1 MYCKWMISGEYVG
14 SECQSSG
21 NDGGYNRGSGNT
33 GGQEGG
39 GSGSGGDN
47 SNKEIIDSVK
57 NPCLKASLSLAISNG
72 VNNQITGYMNSTFG
86 TSSQKNLTFYQS
98 STLASQDEG
107 ITNGSQYDINIYLN
121 SNTLPSYSKE
131 YTIATIYHEVL
142 HAYLNSLFQP
152 NSNGQT
158 FINIPNQ
165 HEYMA
170 TNYVTVIS
178 SALTSK
184 FPEISSYDAW
194 GLAWGGL
201 QETSL

>member
-1 MYCKWMISGEYVG
+1 M
-14 SECQSSG
+14 
-21 NDGGYNRGSGNT
+21 
-33 GGQEGG
+33 
-39 GSGSGGDN
+39 
-47 SNKEIIDSVK
+47 
-57 NPCLKASLSLAISNG
+57 
-72 VNNQITGYMNSTFG
+72 
-86 TSSQKNLTFYQS
+86 TFYQS
-98 STLASQDEG
+98 STLASQDDG

-178 SALTSK
+178 RALTSK

-201 QETSL
+201 QETSLWGVLTESDKQQIIDINKNYSNRGSLKKGDYCN